1 MKKDMKKNLMKR
13 IVAMITAAVMLFSL
27 AAFAA
32 CSKKQDDTEIRIA
45 ALKGP
50 TGMGMVKLADKKN
63 YPNYTVSIEASPDA
77 LNPRIISGEVDVAA
91 VPVNLASVL
100 YNKLDG
106 DISVLAVSTLGVL
119 YVVEAGSEVNSV
131 ADLAGK
137 TVYATGQ
144 GATPEY
150 ILNYLLDKNGVAGS
164 VEVNYVGEHAALATM
179 LADGSAEIG
188 MLPEPNVTS
197 TLAGNDNLRIALNL
211 TEEWNKVCST
221 ELVQGVVIARK
232 SFVNEHPEAIE
243 QFLREYEKSSA
254 FVNENIDE
262 AAKLIV
268 DAGILGYDHHLAVVH
283 VRIGP
288 GVIVLSTV
296 HSKAVPD
303 AVNRTR
309 IQLGIF
315 RIPVDRGF
323 YQLPAVNLA
332 DCLSELQV
340 KSGVIARLIVHV
352 AVRRVFCIEAY
363 GKGCRSVCGRGCCS
377 C

>member
-1 MKKDMKKNLMKR
+1 MKKNLMKR

-50 TGMGMVKLADKKN
+50 TRMGMVKLADKQN

-268 DAGILGYDHHLAVVH
+268 DAGILGNVEIAKKAIPNCNISFSKGEAMHKAVEGMLAVLFEANTKS
-283 VRIGP
+283 IG
-288 GVIVLSTV
+288 GKL
-296 HSKAVPD
+296 PD
-303 AVNRTR
+303 KDFYY
-309 IQLGIF
+309 GI
-315 RIPVDRGF
+315 
-323 YQLPAVNLA
+323 
-332 DCLSELQV
+332 
-340 KSGVIARLIVHV
+340 
-352 AVRRVFCIEAY
+352 
-363 GKGCRSVCGRGCCS
+363 
-377 C
+377 

>member
-32 CSKKQDDTEIRIA
+32 CSKKQDDTEIRIT

-50 TGMGMVKLADKKN
+50 TGMGMVKLADKQN

-268 DAGILGYDHHLAVVH
+268 DAGILGNVEIAKKAIPNCNISFSKGEAMHKAVEGMLAVLFEANPKS
-283 VRIGP
+283 IG
-288 GVIVLSTV
+288 GKL
-296 HSKAVPD
+296 PD
-303 AVNRTR
+303 KDFYY
-309 IQLGIF
+309 GI
-315 RIPVDRGF
+315 
-323 YQLPAVNLA
+323 
-332 DCLSELQV
+332 
-340 KSGVIARLIVHV
+340 
-352 AVRRVFCIEAY
+352 
-363 GKGCRSVCGRGCCS
+363 
-377 C
+377 

>member
-1 MKKDMKKNLMKR
+1 MKKNLMKR

-27 AAFAA
+27 AAFVA

-50 TGMGMVKLADKKN
+50 TGMGMVKLADKQN

-179 LADGSAEIG
+179 LADGSAGIG

-211 TEEWNKVCST
+211 SEEWNKVCST

-268 DAGILGYDHHLAVVH
+268 DAGILGNVEIAKKAIPNCNISFSKGEAMHKAVEGMLAVLFEANPKS
-283 VRIGP
+283 IG
-288 GVIVLSTV
+288 GKL
-296 HSKAVPD
+296 PD
-303 AVNRTR
+303 KDFYY
-309 IQLGIF
+309 GI
-315 RIPVDRGF
+315 
-323 YQLPAVNLA
+323 
-332 DCLSELQV
+332 
-340 KSGVIARLIVHV
+340 
-352 AVRRVFCIEAY
+352 
-363 GKGCRSVCGRGCCS
+363 
-377 C
+377 

>member
-1 MKKDMKKNLMKR
+1 MKKNLMKR
-13 IVAMITAAVMLFSL
+13 IVAMITAVVMLFSL

-50 TGMGMVKLADKKN
+50 TGMGMVKLADKQN

-164 VEVNYVGEHAALATM
+164 VEVNYVGEHAALASM

-197 TLAGNDNLRIALNL
+197 TLAGNDDLRIALNL

-268 DAGILGYDHHLAVVH
+268 DAGILGNVEIAKKAIPNCNISFSKGEAMHKAVEGMLAVLFEANPKS
-283 VRIGP
+283 IG
-288 GVIVLSTV
+288 GKL
-296 HSKAVPD
+296 PD
-303 AVNRTR
+303 KDFYY
-309 IQLGIF
+309 GI
-315 RIPVDRGF
+315 
-323 YQLPAVNLA
+323 
-332 DCLSELQV
+332 
-340 KSGVIARLIVHV
+340 
-352 AVRRVFCIEAY
+352 
-363 GKGCRSVCGRGCCS
+363 
-377 C
+377 

>member
-27 AAFAA
+27 AAFVA

-50 TGMGMVKLADKKN
+50 TGMGMVKLADKQN

-211 TEEWNKVCST
+211 SEEWNKVCST

-268 DAGILGYDHHLAVVH
+268 DVGILGNVEIAKKAIPNCNISFSKGEAMHKAVEGMLAVLFEANPKS
-283 VRIGP
+283 IG
-288 GVIVLSTV
+288 GKL
-296 HSKAVPD
+296 PD
-303 AVNRTR
+303 KDFYY
-309 IQLGIF
+309 GI
-315 RIPVDRGF
+315 
-323 YQLPAVNLA
+323 
-332 DCLSELQV
+332 
-340 KSGVIARLIVHV
+340 
-352 AVRRVFCIEAY
+352 
-363 GKGCRSVCGRGCCS
+363 
-377 C
+377 

>member
-50 TGMGMVKLADKKN
+50 TGMGMVKLADKQN

-150 ILNYLLDKNGVAGS
+150 ILNYLLDKNGVSGS

-268 DAGILGYDHHLAVVH
+268 DAGILGNVEIAKKAIPNCNISFSKGEAMH
-283 VRIGP
+283 
-288 GVIVLSTV
+288 
-296 HSKAVPD
+296 KAVEGMLTVLFEANPKSIGGKLPD
-303 AVNRTR
+303 KDFYY
-309 IQLGIF
+309 GI
-315 RIPVDRGF
+315 
-323 YQLPAVNLA
+323 
-332 DCLSELQV
+332 
-340 KSGVIARLIVHV
+340 
-352 AVRRVFCIEAY
+352 
-363 GKGCRSVCGRGCCS
+363 
-377 C
+377 

>member
-50 TGMGMVKLADKKN
+50 TGMGMVKLADKQN

-77 LNPRIISGEVDVAA
+77 LNPRIISSEVDVAA

-188 MLPEPNVTS
+188 MLPGPNVTS

-268 DAGILGYDHHLAVVH
+268 DAGILGNVEIAKKAIPNCNISFSKGEAMH
-283 VRIGP
+283 
-288 GVIVLSTV
+288 
-296 HSKAVPD
+296 KAVEGMLTVLFEANPKSIGGKLPD
-303 AVNRTR
+303 KDFYY
-309 IQLGIF
+309 GI
-315 RIPVDRGF
+315 
-323 YQLPAVNLA
+323 
-332 DCLSELQV
+332 
-340 KSGVIARLIVHV
+340 
-352 AVRRVFCIEAY
+352 
-363 GKGCRSVCGRGCCS
+363 
-377 C
+377 

>member
-1 MKKDMKKNLMKR
+1 MKKNLMKR

-27 AAFAA
+27 AAFTA

-50 TGMGMVKLADKKN
+50 TGMGMVKLADKQN

-268 DAGILGYDHHLAVVH
+268 DAGILGNVEIAKKAIPNCNISFSKGEAMH
-283 VRIGP
+283 
-288 GVIVLSTV
+288 
-296 HSKAVPD
+296 KAVEGMLTVLFEANPKSIGGKLPD
-303 AVNRTR
+303 KDFYY
-309 IQLGIF
+309 GI
-315 RIPVDRGF
+315 
-323 YQLPAVNLA
+323 
-332 DCLSELQV
+332 
-340 KSGVIARLIVHV
+340 
-352 AVRRVFCIEAY
+352 
-363 GKGCRSVCGRGCCS
+363 
-377 C
+377 

>member
-1 MKKDMKKNLMKR
+1 MKKNLMKR
-13 IVAMITAAVMLFSL
+13 SVAMITAAVMLFSL

-50 TGMGMVKLADKKN
+50 TGMGMVKLADKQN

-77 LNPRIISGEVDVAA
+77 LNPRIISGEVDVAT

-268 DAGILGYDHHLAVVH
+268 DAGILGNVEIAKKAIPNCNISFSKGEAMHKAVEGMLAVLFEANPKS
-283 VRIGP
+283 IG
-288 GVIVLSTV
+288 GKL
-296 HSKAVPD
+296 PD
-303 AVNRTR
+303 KDFYY
-309 IQLGIF
+309 GI
-315 RIPVDRGF
+315 
-323 YQLPAVNLA
+323 
-332 DCLSELQV
+332 
-340 KSGVIARLIVHV
+340 
-352 AVRRVFCIEAY
+352 
-363 GKGCRSVCGRGCCS
+363 
-377 C
+377 

>member
-1 MKKDMKKNLMKR
+1 MRKDMKKNLMKR

-50 TGMGMVKLADKKN
+50 TGMGMVKLADKQN

-268 DAGILGYDHHLAVVH
+268 DAGILGNVEIAKKAIPNCNISFSKGEAMHKAVEGMLAVLFEANPKS
-283 VRIGP
+283 IG
-288 GVIVLSTV
+288 GKL
-296 HSKAVPD
+296 PD
-303 AVNRTR
+303 KDFYY
-309 IQLGIF
+309 GI
-315 RIPVDRGF
+315 
-323 YQLPAVNLA
+323 
-332 DCLSELQV
+332 
-340 KSGVIARLIVHV
+340 
-352 AVRRVFCIEAY
+352 
-363 GKGCRSVCGRGCCS
+363 
-377 C
+377 

>member
-1 MKKDMKKNLMKR
+1 MKKNFMKR

-50 TGMGMVKLADKKN
+50 TGMGMVKLADKQN

-268 DAGILGYDHHLAVVH
+268 DAGILGNVEIAKKAIPNCNISFSKGEAMHKAVEGMLAVLFEANTKS
-283 VRIGP
+283 IG
-288 GVIVLSTV
+288 GKL
-296 HSKAVPD
+296 PD
-303 AVNRTR
+303 KDFYY
-309 IQLGIF
+309 GI
-315 RIPVDRGF
+315 
-323 YQLPAVNLA
+323 
-332 DCLSELQV
+332 
-340 KSGVIARLIVHV
+340 
-352 AVRRVFCIEAY
+352 
-363 GKGCRSVCGRGCCS
+363 
-377 C
+377 

>member
-1 MKKDMKKNLMKR
+1 MKKDTKKNLMKR
-13 IVAMITAAVMLFSL
+13 IATMITAAVMLFSL

-50 TGMGMVKLADKKN
+50 TGMGMVKLADKQN

-268 DAGILGYDHHLAVVH
+268 DAGILGNVEIAKKAIPNCNISFSKGEAMHKAVEGMLAVLFEANPKS
-283 VRIGP
+283 IG
-288 GVIVLSTV
+288 GKL
-296 HSKAVPD
+296 PD
-303 AVNRTR
+303 KDFYY
-309 IQLGIF
+309 GI
-315 RIPVDRGF
+315 
-323 YQLPAVNLA
+323 
-332 DCLSELQV
+332 
-340 KSGVIARLIVHV
+340 
-352 AVRRVFCIEAY
+352 
-363 GKGCRSVCGRGCCS
+363 
-377 C
+377 

>member
-1 MKKDMKKNLMKR
+1 MKKDTKKNLMKR
-13 IVAMITAAVMLFSL
+13 IATMITAAVMLFSL

-50 TGMGMVKLADKKN
+50 TGMGMVKLADKQN

-119 YVVEAGSEVNSV
+119 YVVEAGSEMNSV

-179 LADGSAEIG
+179 LADGSVEIG

-268 DAGILGYDHHLAVVH
+268 DVGILGNVEIAKKAIPNCNISFSKGEAMHKAVEGMLAVLFEANPKS
-283 VRIGP
+283 IG
-288 GVIVLSTV
+288 GKL
-296 HSKAVPD
+296 PD
-303 AVNRTR
+303 KDFYY
-309 IQLGIF
+309 GI
-315 RIPVDRGF
+315 
-323 YQLPAVNLA
+323 
-332 DCLSELQV
+332 
-340 KSGVIARLIVHV
+340 
-352 AVRRVFCIEAY
+352 
-363 GKGCRSVCGRGCCS
+363 
-377 C
+377 

>member
-1 MKKDMKKNLMKR
+1 MKKNLMRR

-50 TGMGMVKLADKKN
+50 TGMGMVKQADKQN

-197 TLAGNDNLRIALNL
+197 TLAGNDDLRIALNL

-268 DAGILGYDHHLAVVH
+268 DAGILGNVEIAKKAIPNCNISFSKGEAMH
-283 VRIGP
+283 
-288 GVIVLSTV
+288 
-296 HSKAVPD
+296 KAVEGMLTVLFEANPKSIGGKLPD
-303 AVNRTR
+303 KDFYY
-309 IQLGIF
+309 GI
-315 RIPVDRGF
+315 
-323 YQLPAVNLA
+323 
-332 DCLSELQV
+332 
-340 KSGVIARLIVHV
+340 
-352 AVRRVFCIEAY
+352 
-363 GKGCRSVCGRGCCS
+363 
-377 C
+377 

>member
-1 MKKDMKKNLMKR
+1 MKKDTKKNLMKR
-13 IVAMITAAVMLFSL
+13 IVTMITAAVMLFSL

-50 TGMGMVKLADKKN
+50 TGMGMVKLADKQN

-188 MLPEPNVTS
+188 MLPEPNVTT

-232 SFVNEHPEAIE
+232 SFVNEHLEAIE

-268 DAGILGYDHHLAVVH
+268 DAGILGNVEIAKKAIPNCNISFSKGEAMHKAVEGMLAVLFEANPKS
-283 VRIGP
+283 IG
-288 GVIVLSTV
+288 GKL
-296 HSKAVPD
+296 PD
-303 AVNRTR
+303 KDFYY
-309 IQLGIF
+309 GI
-315 RIPVDRGF
+315 
-323 YQLPAVNLA
+323 
-332 DCLSELQV
+332 
-340 KSGVIARLIVHV
+340 
-352 AVRRVFCIEAY
+352 
-363 GKGCRSVCGRGCCS
+363 
-377 C
+377 

>member
-50 TGMGMVKLADKKN
+50 TGMGMVKLADKQN

-179 LADGSAEIG
+179 LANGSAEIG

-197 TLAGNDNLRIALNL
+197 TLAGNDDLRIALNL

-268 DAGILGYDHHLAVVH
+268 DVGILGNVEIAKKAIPNCNISFSKGEAMH
-283 VRIGP
+283 
-288 GVIVLSTV
+288 
-296 HSKAVPD
+296 KAVEGMLTVLFEANPKSIGGKLPD
-303 AVNRTR
+303 KDFYY
-309 IQLGIF
+309 GI
-315 RIPVDRGF
+315 
-323 YQLPAVNLA
+323 
-332 DCLSELQV
+332 
-340 KSGVIARLIVHV
+340 
-352 AVRRVFCIEAY
+352 
-363 GKGCRSVCGRGCCS
+363 
-377 C
+377 

>member
-13 IVAMITAAVMLFSL
+13 IVAMITPAVMLFSL

-50 TGMGMVKLADKKN
+50 TGMGMVKLADKQN

-197 TLAGNDNLRIALNL
+197 TLAGNDNMRIALNL

-268 DAGILGYDHHLAVVH
+268 DVGILGNVEIAKKAIPNCNISFSKGEAMYKAVEGMLAVLFEANPKS
-283 VRIGP
+283 IG
-288 GVIVLSTV
+288 GKL
-296 HSKAVPD
+296 PD
-303 AVNRTR
+303 KDFYY
-309 IQLGIF
+309 GI
-315 RIPVDRGF
+315 
-323 YQLPAVNLA
+323 
-332 DCLSELQV
+332 
-340 KSGVIARLIVHV
+340 
-352 AVRRVFCIEAY
+352 
-363 GKGCRSVCGRGCCS
+363 
-377 C
+377 

>member
-50 TGMGMVKLADKKN
+50 TGMGMVKLADKQN

-150 ILNYLLDKNGVAGS
+150 ILNYLLDKNGVSES

-268 DAGILGYDHHLAVVH
+268 DAGILGNVEIAKKAIPNCNICFSKGEAMHKAVEGMLAVLFEANPKS
-283 VRIGP
+283 IG
-288 GVIVLSTV
+288 GKL
-296 HSKAVPD
+296 PD
-303 AVNRTR
+303 KDFYY
-309 IQLGIF
+309 GI
-315 RIPVDRGF
+315 
-323 YQLPAVNLA
+323 
-332 DCLSELQV
+332 
-340 KSGVIARLIVHV
+340 
-352 AVRRVFCIEAY
+352 
-363 GKGCRSVCGRGCCS
+363 
-377 C
+377 

>member
-1 MKKDMKKNLMKR
+1 MKKNLMKR

-50 TGMGMVKLADKKN
+50 TGMGMVKLADKQN

-164 VEVNYVGEHAALATM
+164 VEVNYVGEYAALATM

-197 TLAGNDNLRIALNL
+197 TLAGNDDLRIALNL

-268 DAGILGYDHHLAVVH
+268 DVGILGNVEIAKKAIPNCNISFSKGEAMH
-283 VRIGP
+283 
-288 GVIVLSTV
+288 
-296 HSKAVPD
+296 KAVEGMLTVLFEANPKSIGGKLPD
-303 AVNRTR
+303 KDFYY
-309 IQLGIF
+309 GI
-315 RIPVDRGF
+315 
-323 YQLPAVNLA
+323 
-332 DCLSELQV
+332 
-340 KSGVIARLIVHV
+340 
-352 AVRRVFCIEAY
+352 
-363 GKGCRSVCGRGCCS
+363 
-377 C
+377 

>member
-1 MKKDMKKNLMKR
+1 MKKNLMKR

-50 TGMGMVKLADKKN
+50 TGMGMVKLADKQN

-106 DISVLAVSTLGVL
+106 DISVLAVNTLGVL

-268 DAGILGYDHHLAVVH
+268 DAGILGNVEIAKKAIPNCNISFSKGEAMH
-283 VRIGP
+283 
-288 GVIVLSTV
+288 
-296 HSKAVPD
+296 KAVEGMLTVLFEANPKSIGGKLPD
-303 AVNRTR
+303 KDFYY
-309 IQLGIF
+309 GI
-315 RIPVDRGF
+315 
-323 YQLPAVNLA
+323 
-332 DCLSELQV
+332 
-340 KSGVIARLIVHV
+340 
-352 AVRRVFCIEAY
+352 
-363 GKGCRSVCGRGCCS
+363 
-377 C
+377 

>member
-1 MKKDMKKNLMKR
+1 MKKNLMKR

-50 TGMGMVKLADKKN
+50 TGMGMVKLADKQN

-150 ILNYLLDKNGVAGS
+150 ILNYLLDKNGVSGS

-268 DAGILGYDHHLAVVH
+268 DVGILGNVEIAKKAIPNCNISFSKGEAMHKAVEGMLAVLFEANPKS
-283 VRIGP
+283 IG
-288 GVIVLSTV
+288 GKL
-296 HSKAVPD
+296 PD
-303 AVNRTR
+303 KDFYY
-309 IQLGIF
+309 GI
-315 RIPVDRGF
+315 
-323 YQLPAVNLA
+323 
-332 DCLSELQV
+332 
-340 KSGVIARLIVHV
+340 
-352 AVRRVFCIEAY
+352 
-363 GKGCRSVCGRGCCS
+363 
-377 C
+377 

>member
-1 MKKDMKKNLMKR
+1 MKKDTKKNLMKR
-13 IVAMITAAVMLFSL
+13 IVTMITAAVMLFSL

-50 TGMGMVKLADKKN
+50 TGMGMVKLADKQN

-197 TLAGNDNLRIALNL
+197 TLAGNDNMRIALNL

-268 DAGILGYDHHLAVVH
+268 DVGILGNVEIAKKAIPNCNISFSKGEAMYKAVEGMLAVLFEANPKS
-283 VRIGP
+283 IG
-288 GVIVLSTV
+288 GKL
-296 HSKAVPD
+296 PD
-303 AVNRTR
+303 KDFYY
-309 IQLGIF
+309 GI
-315 RIPVDRGF
+315 
-323 YQLPAVNLA
+323 
-332 DCLSELQV
+332 
-340 KSGVIARLIVHV
+340 
-352 AVRRVFCIEAY
+352 
-363 GKGCRSVCGRGCCS
+363 
-377 C
+377 

>member
-1 MKKDMKKNLMKR
+1 MKKNLMKR

-50 TGMGMVKLADKKN
+50 TGMGMVKLADKQN

-77 LNPRIISGEVDVAA
+77 LNPRILSGEVDVAA

-268 DAGILGYDHHLAVVH
+268 DAGILGNVEIAKKAIPNCNISFSKGEAMHKAVEGMLAVLFEANPKS
-283 VRIGP
+283 IG
-288 GVIVLSTV
+288 GKL
-296 HSKAVPD
+296 PD
-303 AVNRTR
+303 KDFYY
-309 IQLGIF
+309 GI
-315 RIPVDRGF
+315 
-323 YQLPAVNLA
+323 
-332 DCLSELQV
+332 
-340 KSGVIARLIVHV
+340 
-352 AVRRVFCIEAY
+352 
-363 GKGCRSVCGRGCCS
+363 
-377 C
+377 

>member
-1 MKKDMKKNLMKR
+1 MKKNLMKR

-50 TGMGMVKLADKKN
+50 TGMGMVKLADKQN

-179 LADGSAEIG
+179 PANGSAEIG

-197 TLAGNDNLRIALNL
+197 TLAGNDDLRIALNL

-268 DAGILGYDHHLAVVH
+268 DAGILGNVEIAKKAIPNCNISFSKGEAMHKAVEGMLAVLFEANPKS
-283 VRIGP
+283 IG
-288 GVIVLSTV
+288 GKL
-296 HSKAVPD
+296 PD
-303 AVNRTR
+303 KDFYY
-309 IQLGIF
+309 GI
-315 RIPVDRGF
+315 
-323 YQLPAVNLA
+323 
-332 DCLSELQV
+332 
-340 KSGVIARLIVHV
+340 
-352 AVRRVFCIEAY
+352 
-363 GKGCRSVCGRGCCS
+363 
-377 C
+377 

>member
-1 MKKDMKKNLMKR
+1 MKKNLMKR

-50 TGMGMVKLADKKN
+50 TGMGMVKLADKQN

-221 ELVQGVVIARK
+221 ELVQGGVIARN

-268 DAGILGYDHHLAVVH
+268 DAGILGNVEIAKKAIPNCNISFSKGEAMHKAVEGMLAVLFEANTKS
-283 VRIGP
+283 IG
-288 GVIVLSTV
+288 GKL
-296 HSKAVPD
+296 PD
-303 AVNRTR
+303 KDFYY
-309 IQLGIF
+309 GI
-315 RIPVDRGF
+315 
-323 YQLPAVNLA
+323 
-332 DCLSELQV
+332 
-340 KSGVIARLIVHV
+340 
-352 AVRRVFCIEAY
+352 
-363 GKGCRSVCGRGCCS
+363 
-377 C
+377 

>member
-1 MKKDMKKNLMKR
+1 MKKNLMKR
-13 IVAMITAAVMLFSL
+13 SVAMITAAGMLFSL

-50 TGMGMVKLADKKN
+50 TGMGMVKLADKQN

-268 DAGILGYDHHLAVVH
+268 DAGILGNVEIAKKAIPNCNISFSKGEAMH
-283 VRIGP
+283 
-288 GVIVLSTV
+288 
-296 HSKAVPD
+296 KAVEGMLTVLFEANPKSIGGKLPD
-303 AVNRTR
+303 KDFYY
-309 IQLGIF
+309 GI
-315 RIPVDRGF
+315 
-323 YQLPAVNLA
+323 
-332 DCLSELQV
+332 
-340 KSGVIARLIVHV
+340 
-352 AVRRVFCIEAY
+352 
-363 GKGCRSVCGRGCCS
+363 
-377 C
+377 

>member
-1 MKKDMKKNLMKR
+1 MKKDTKKNLMKR

-50 TGMGMVKLADKKN
+50 TGMGMVKLADKQN

-164 VEVNYVGEHAALATM
+164 VEVNFVGEHAALATM

-268 DAGILGYDHHLAVVH
+268 DAGILGNVEIAKKAIPNCNISFSKGEAMH
-283 VRIGP
+283 
-288 GVIVLSTV
+288 
-296 HSKAVPD
+296 KAVEGMLTVLFEANPKSIGGKLPD
-303 AVNRTR
+303 KDFYY
-309 IQLGIF
+309 GI
-315 RIPVDRGF
+315 
-323 YQLPAVNLA
+323 
-332 DCLSELQV
+332 
-340 KSGVIARLIVHV
+340 
-352 AVRRVFCIEAY
+352 
-363 GKGCRSVCGRGCCS
+363 
-377 C
+377 

>member
-1 MKKDMKKNLMKR
+1 MKKNLMKR

-50 TGMGMVKLADKKN
+50 TGMGMVKLADKQN

-150 ILNYLLDKNGVAGS
+150 ILNYLIDKNGVAGS

-179 LADGSAEIG
+179 LANGSAEIG

-197 TLAGNDNLRIALNL
+197 TLAGNDDLRIALNL

-268 DAGILGYDHHLAVVH
+268 DAGILGNVEIAKKAIPNCNISFSKGEAMHKAVEGMLAVLFEANPKS
-283 VRIGP
+283 IG
-288 GVIVLSTV
+288 GKL
-296 HSKAVPD
+296 PD
-303 AVNRTR
+303 KDFYY
-309 IQLGIF
+309 GI
-315 RIPVDRGF
+315 
-323 YQLPAVNLA
+323 
-332 DCLSELQV
+332 
-340 KSGVIARLIVHV
+340 
-352 AVRRVFCIEAY
+352 
-363 GKGCRSVCGRGCCS
+363 
-377 C
+377 

>member
-50 TGMGMVKLADKKN
+50 TGMGMVKLADKQN

-197 TLAGNDNLRIALNL
+197 TLAGTDNLRIALNL

-243 QFLREYEKSSA
+243 QFLREYEKSST

-268 DAGILGYDHHLAVVH
+268 DAGILGNVEIAKKAIPNCNISFSKGEAMH
-283 VRIGP
+283 
-288 GVIVLSTV
+288 
-296 HSKAVPD
+296 KAVEGMLTVLFEANPKSIGGKLPD
-303 AVNRTR
+303 KDFYY
-309 IQLGIF
+309 GI
-315 RIPVDRGF
+315 
-323 YQLPAVNLA
+323 
-332 DCLSELQV
+332 
-340 KSGVIARLIVHV
+340 
-352 AVRRVFCIEAY
+352 
-363 GKGCRSVCGRGCCS
+363 
-377 C
+377 

>member
-1 MKKDMKKNLMKR
+1 MKKNLMKR

-50 TGMGMVKLADKKN
+50 TGMGMVKLADKQN

-150 ILNYLLDKNGVAGS
+150 ILNYLLDKNGVSES

-254 FVNENIDE
+254 FANENIDE

-268 DAGILGYDHHLAVVH
+268 DAGILGNVEIAKKAIPNCNISFSKGEAMH
-283 VRIGP
+283 
-288 GVIVLSTV
+288 
-296 HSKAVPD
+296 KAVEGMLTVLFEANPKSIGGKLPD
-303 AVNRTR
+303 KDFYY
-309 IQLGIF
+309 GI
-315 RIPVDRGF
+315 
-323 YQLPAVNLA
+323 
-332 DCLSELQV
+332 
-340 KSGVIARLIVHV
+340 
-352 AVRRVFCIEAY
+352 
-363 GKGCRSVCGRGCCS
+363 
-377 C
+377 

>member
-1 MKKDMKKNLMKR
+1 MKKDTKKNLMKR
-13 IVAMITAAVMLFSL
+13 IVTMITAAVMLFSL
-27 AAFAA
+27 AALAA

-50 TGMGMVKLADKKN
+50 TGMGMVKLADKQN

-197 TLAGNDNLRIALNL
+197 TLAGNDNMRIALNL

-262 AAKLIV
+262 AAKHIV
-268 DAGILGYDHHLAVVH
+268 DVGILGNVEIAKKAIPNCNISFSKGEAMHKAVEGMLAVLFEANPKS
-283 VRIGP
+283 IG
-288 GVIVLSTV
+288 GKL
-296 HSKAVPD
+296 PD
-303 AVNRTR
+303 KDFYY
-309 IQLGIF
+309 GI
-315 RIPVDRGF
+315 
-323 YQLPAVNLA
+323 
-332 DCLSELQV
+332 
-340 KSGVIARLIVHV
+340 
-352 AVRRVFCIEAY
+352 
-363 GKGCRSVCGRGCCS
+363 
-377 C
+377 

>member
-13 IVAMITAAVMLFSL
+13 IVAMITAAVMLFLL

-50 TGMGMVKLADKKN
+50 TGMGMVKLADKQN

-106 DISVLAVSTLGVL
+106 DISVLAVSTLGVI

-262 AAKLIV
+262 AAKFIV
-268 DAGILGYDHHLAVVH
+268 DAGILGNVEIAKKAIPNCNISFSKGEAMHKAVEGMLAVLFEANPKS
-283 VRIGP
+283 IG
-288 GVIVLSTV
+288 GKL
-296 HSKAVPD
+296 PD
-303 AVNRTR
+303 KDFYY
-309 IQLGIF
+309 GI
-315 RIPVDRGF
+315 
-323 YQLPAVNLA
+323 
-332 DCLSELQV
+332 
-340 KSGVIARLIVHV
+340 
-352 AVRRVFCIEAY
+352 
-363 GKGCRSVCGRGCCS
+363 
-377 C
+377 

>member
-27 AAFAA
+27 AAFVA

-50 TGMGMVKLADKKN
+50 TGMGMVKLADKQN

-179 LADGSAEIG
+179 LANGSAEIG

-268 DAGILGYDHHLAVVH
+268 DAGILGNVEIAKKAIPNCNISFSKGEAMH
-283 VRIGP
+283 
-288 GVIVLSTV
+288 
-296 HSKAVPD
+296 KAVEGMLTVLFEANPKSIGGKLPD
-303 AVNRTR
+303 KDFYY
-309 IQLGIF
+309 GI
-315 RIPVDRGF
+315 
-323 YQLPAVNLA
+323 
-332 DCLSELQV
+332 
-340 KSGVIARLIVHV
+340 
-352 AVRRVFCIEAY
+352 
-363 GKGCRSVCGRGCCS
+363 
-377 C
+377 

>member
-50 TGMGMVKLADKKN
+50 TGMGMVKLADKQN

-77 LNPRIISGEVDVAA
+77 LNPRIISGEVDVAT

-144 GATPEY
+144 GVTPEY

-268 DAGILGYDHHLAVVH
+268 DAGILGNVEIAKKAIPNCNISFSKGEAMHKAVEGMLAVLFEANPKS
-283 VRIGP
+283 IG
-288 GVIVLSTV
+288 GKL
-296 HSKAVPD
+296 PD
-303 AVNRTR
+303 KDFYY
-309 IQLGIF
+309 GI
-315 RIPVDRGF
+315 
-323 YQLPAVNLA
+323 
-332 DCLSELQV
+332 
-340 KSGVIARLIVHV
+340 
-352 AVRRVFCIEAY
+352 
-363 GKGCRSVCGRGCCS
+363 
-377 C
+377 

>member
-50 TGMGMVKLADKKN
+50 TGMGMVKLADKQN

-243 QFLREYEKSSA
+243 QFLREYERSSA

-268 DAGILGYDHHLAVVH
+268 DVGILGNVEIAKKAIPNCNISFSKGEAMHKAVEGMLAVLFEANPKS
-283 VRIGP
+283 IG
-288 GVIVLSTV
+288 GKL
-296 HSKAVPD
+296 PD
-303 AVNRTR
+303 KDFYY
-309 IQLGIF
+309 GI
-315 RIPVDRGF
+315 
-323 YQLPAVNLA
+323 
-332 DCLSELQV
+332 
-340 KSGVIARLIVHV
+340 
-352 AVRRVFCIEAY
+352 
-363 GKGCRSVCGRGCCS
+363 
-377 C
+377 

>member
-1 MKKDMKKNLMKR
+1 MKKNLVKR

-50 TGMGMVKLADKKN
+50 TGMGMVKLADKQN

-268 DAGILGYDHHLAVVH
+268 DAGILGNVEIAKKAIPNCNISFSKGEAMH
-283 VRIGP
+283 
-288 GVIVLSTV
+288 
-296 HSKAVPD
+296 KAVEGMLTVLFEANPKSIGGKLPD
-303 AVNRTR
+303 KDFYY
-309 IQLGIF
+309 GI
-315 RIPVDRGF
+315 
-323 YQLPAVNLA
+323 
-332 DCLSELQV
+332 
-340 KSGVIARLIVHV
+340 
-352 AVRRVFCIEAY
+352 
-363 GKGCRSVCGRGCCS
+363 
-377 C
+377 

>member
-50 TGMGMVKLADKKN
+50 TGMGMVKLADKQN

-211 TEEWNKVCST
+211 TEEWNRVCST

-268 DAGILGYDHHLAVVH
+268 DAGILGNVEIAKKAIPNCNISFSKGEAMH
-283 VRIGP
+283 
-288 GVIVLSTV
+288 
-296 HSKAVPD
+296 KAVEGMLTVLFEANPKSIGGKLPD
-303 AVNRTR
+303 KDFYY
-309 IQLGIF
+309 GI
-315 RIPVDRGF
+315 
-323 YQLPAVNLA
+323 
-332 DCLSELQV
+332 
-340 KSGVIARLIVHV
+340 
-352 AVRRVFCIEAY
+352 
-363 GKGCRSVCGRGCCS
+363 
-377 C
+377 

>member
-1 MKKDMKKNLMKR
+1 MKKNLMKR
-13 IVAMITAAVMLFSL
+13 IVAMITAVVMLFSL
-27 AAFAA
+27 ATFAA

-50 TGMGMVKLADKKN
+50 TGMGMVKLADKQN

-243 QFLREYEKSSA
+243 QFLREYERSSA

-268 DAGILGYDHHLAVVH
+268 DAGILGNVEIAKKAIPNCNISFSKGEAMH
-283 VRIGP
+283 
-288 GVIVLSTV
+288 
-296 HSKAVPD
+296 KAVEGMLTVLFEANPKSIGGKLPD
-303 AVNRTR
+303 KDFYY
-309 IQLGIF
+309 GI
-315 RIPVDRGF
+315 
-323 YQLPAVNLA
+323 
-332 DCLSELQV
+332 
-340 KSGVIARLIVHV
+340 
-352 AVRRVFCIEAY
+352 
-363 GKGCRSVCGRGCCS
+363 
-377 C
+377 